1 MVRVMTM
8 SALPSRT
15 LRPFNSPIECG
26 LRMLFVLDAADGTAA
41 DLQRLVSY
49 DYLLV
54 HSADV
59 ASGPT
64 SLHPAVPFRGTELLV
79 KRRLI
84 EAGLDQMFSRE
95 LLDKAF
101 ASSGIVYRR
110 TSNTTAFTQL
120 LTSKYATALRER
132 AHWLMV
138 QFGGLGDSELAAFM
152 ASNVGRWG
160 ADFERLSTID
170 DLELLV

>member
-1 MVRVMTM
+1 
-8 SALPSRT
+8 
-15 LRPFNSPIECG
+15 
-26 LRMLFVLDAADGTAA
+26 MLFVLDAADGGTA

-59 ASGPT
+59 PLGPT

-84 EAGLDQMFSRE
+84 ETGLEQMFSRE
-95 LLDKAF
+95 LLDKVF
-101 ASSGIVYRR
+101 VSSGIVYRR
-110 TSNTTAFTQL
+110 TSNTTAFIQL

-132 AHWLMV
+132 AHWLTL
-138 QFGGLGDSELAAFM
+138 QFGGMGDSELATFM
-152 ASNVGRWG
+152 ASNIGRWG
-160 ADFERLSTID
+160 ADFDRLSAID
-170 DLELLV
+170 DLELLA

>member
-1 MVRVMTM
+1 MTITA
-8 SALPSRT
+8 ALSRT
-15 LRPFNSPIECG
+15 PRPFNSPIECG
-26 LRMLFVLDAADGTAA
+26 LRMLFVLDALDGVAA

-59 ASGPT
+59 ASGPA

-95 LLDKAF
+95 LLEKAF
-101 ASSGIVYRR
+101 VSSGIVYRR
-110 TSNTTAFTQL
+110 TPNTTAFTQL
-120 LTSKYATALRER
+120 LSSKYATALRER
-132 AHWLMV
+132 ARWLMLR
-138 QFGGLGDSELAAFM
+138 FGGMGDSELATFM
-152 ASNVGRWG
+152 ASNIGRWG

-170 DLELLV
+170 DLELLA

>member
-1 MVRVMTM
+1 
-8 SALPSRT
+8 
-15 LRPFNSPIECG
+15 
-26 LRMLFVLDAADGTAA
+26 MLFVLEAAAGATT

-59 ASGPT
+59 ASGPP

-110 TSNTTAFTQL
+110 TSNTTAFTGL
-120 LTSKYATALRER
+120 LTSKYAAALRER
-132 AHWLMV
+132 AHWLMGR
-138 QFGGLGDSELAAFM
+138 FGGMADIELTAFM
-152 ASNVGRWG
+152 ASNIGRWG
-160 ADFERLSTID
+160 ADFERFSTID
-170 DLELLV
+170 DLELLA